1 MVIEDAFC
9 FFRRERGKGGK
20 TMGIG
25 HPPYPDLPG
34 ESHFER
40 VMPLHQRV
48 RALSRHRRW
57 ISLRRGDI
65 KSCLALPITFII
77 LHFPST
83 LFVP

>member
-1 MVIEDAFC
+1 
-9 FFRRERGKGGK
+9 
-20 TMGIG
+20 
-25 HPPYPDLPG
+25 
-34 ESHFER
+34 
-40 VMPLHQRV
+40 MPLHQRV